1 MREIASFEV
10 VSDAAEALLLEG
22 VEPSIVNVQ
31 KRIGG
36 GSYSTVKKHLAAWAE
51 KHAKDAAAVSSVPT
65 EVLAKAQEFGR
76 TLWGLASM
84 EAQREIQK
92 AKEDAQ
98 VELAAVR
105 SELAEATGVIA
116 RLENIEAEQAAT
128 LESSQARL
136 REVELALVEAKTK
149 ALRVPELENALADA
163 RAATEKAQGELTQ
176 KAAEAGRFNGEVETL
191 RTQVRE
197 LMAALKK

>member
-1 MREIASFEV
+1 MREIASFEF

-51 KHAKDAAAVSSVPT
+51 KRAKDAAAASSVPA

-116 RLENIEAEQAAT
+116 RLENVEAEQAAT

-136 REVELALVEAKTK
+136 REVELALVEAQTK
-149 ALRVPELENALADA
+149 ALRVPVLENALADA
-163 RAATEKAQGELTQ
+163 RAATENLRAELTQ

>member
-1 MREIASFEV
+1 MREIASFEL

-51 KHAKDAAAVSSVPT
+51 KRAKDAAAVSSVPT

-98 VELAAVR
+98 VELAAAR
-105 SELAEATGVIA
+105 SEMAEATGVIA

-136 REVELALVEAKTK
+136 REVELALVEAQTK

-163 RAATEKAQGELTQ
+163 RAATENARAELTI
-176 KAAEAGRFNGEVETL
+176 KAAEAGKRNGEVETL